1 MRRFYAGRKN
11 RLGQRRDSELLA
23 ENDSSKQPWFIFS
36 FKSSSYLMLEPVA
49 RTMLAIYE
57 LSPTDILHLYLAN
70 VSFFFFTSSF
80 QLLLWQCCPYV
91 VVMLRYK
98 NISVWVRKRSHFCFL
113 RLWKIV
119 PTSCQN
125 HMVLHCRSPWQK
137 YPVMLQPQAHL
148 CSLYMRKCIS

>member
-1 MRRFYAGRKN
+1 MPAGKTDWDKGGIQSCWQKTTVLN
-11 RLGQRRDSELLA
+11 SLGLFSPSKVLHIWC
-23 ENDSSKQPWFIFS
+23 SSQLPEQCWQFMNYHPRIYCIS
-36 FKSSSYLMLEPVA
+36 IWQMYL
-49 RTMLAIYE
+49 
-57 LSPTDILHLYLAN
+57 
-70 VSFFFFTSSF
+70 FFFFTSSF

-148 CSLYMRKCIS
+148 CSLYMRKWIS